1 MKMKPKILGELKES
15 GFHDLSIRQEIRKNL
30 VCQLKAGETIFPG
43 IIGYDQTVIPQII
56 NAVLA
61 GHDIIFLG
69 ERGQAKTRLMRSFVN
84 LLDEEIPFVEGC
96 EINDHP
102 YRPVCRRCKA
112 LLKEKSDTLP
122 IAWKNRSERYTEKL
136 ATPDVTI
143 ADLIGEVDPIKVAE
157 GRYLADELTI
167 HFGLIPRSHRGIFAI
182 NELPDL
188 AEKIQVGLFNL
199 MQERDIQIRG
209 FNLRLPLEVFLLASA
224 NPEDYTNRG
233 RIITP
238 LKDRFG
244 SEVRTHYPV
253 NWTDEITIIDQEQ
266 KLVSLDG
273 YQIITPLF
281 MKEVIASISHDARS
295 HPEIDQRSGVSVRMS
310 IANYETIVSN
320 AFRRS
325 LRLNELEV
333 VPRITDLSAAFASS
347 LGKIEWFGLEEKR
360 EDQTFRTIVREAIR
374 KVFASYF
381 SDSAIEDILADFDHH
396 KKIRVSE
403 DMPAKKYGEQV
414 KAIPS
419 LHTSVERIVEKHS
432 PALFASALEFILEG
446 LHLKGRLHKE
456 EVGNEGVYRS

>member
-1 MKMKPKILGELKES
+1 MKPDTLGALKQS
-15 GFHDLSIRQEIRKNL
+15 GYHDQTIRNEIRTNL
-30 VCQLKAGETIFPG
+30 IAKLKTGETIFPS

-69 ERGQAKTRLMRSFVN
+69 ERGQAKTRLMRSFLN
-84 LLDEEIPFVEGC
+84 LLDEKIPCIEGC

-112 LLKEKSDTLP
+112 LLKEKGDALP

-143 ADLIGEVDPIKVAE
+143 ADLIGEIDPIKVAE

-253 NWTDEITIIDQEQ
+253 NWMDEITIINQEQ
-266 KLVSLDG
+266 KIVSLDS
-273 YQIITPLF
+273 YQIITPRF
-281 MKEVIASISHDARS
+281 MKEIIASISHEARK

-310 IANYETIVSN
+310 IANYETIASN
-320 AFRRS
+320 ALRRS
-325 LRLNELEV
+325 IRLKEHEV
-333 VPRITDLSAAFASS
+333 VPRITDLPAAFTSS

-360 EDQTFRTIVREAIR
+360 EALTFRTIVREAIR

-381 SDSAIEDILADFDHH
+381 PDSAIEGILADFDHH

-403 DMPAKKYGEQV
+403 DMPAKKYGEQI

-419 LHTSVERIVEKHS
+419 LHKSVDRILEKHS
-432 PALFASALEFILEG
+432 PALIASAIEFILEG
-446 LHLKGRLHKE
+446 LHIKGRLHKE
-456 EVGNEGVYRS
+456 EVENEGVYRS

>member
-1 MKMKPKILGELKES
+1 MTPGELSAILLYILSENSHKGMKMNPKILGELKES

-30 VCQLKAGETIFPG
+30 VSQLKAGETIFPG

-112 LLKEKSDTLP
+112 LLKEKSDDLP

-209 FNLRLPLEVFLLASA
+209 FNLRLPLEVLLLASA

-273 YQIITPLF
+273 YQITTPPF
-281 MKEVIASISHDARS
+281 MKEIIASISHDARS
-295 HPEIDQRSGVSVRMS
+295 
-310 IANYETIVSN
+310 
-320 AFRRS
+320 
-325 LRLNELEV
+325 
-333 VPRITDLSAAFASS
+333 SS
-347 LGKIEWFGLEEKR
+347 
-360 EDQTFRTIVREAIR
+360 
-374 KVFASYF
+374 
-381 SDSAIEDILADFDHH
+381 
-396 KKIRVSE
+396 
-403 DMPAKKYGEQV
+403 
-414 KAIPS
+414 
-419 LHTSVERIVEKHS
+419 
-432 PALFASALEFILEG
+432 
-446 LHLKGRLHKE
+446 
-456 EVGNEGVYRS
+456 

>member
-1 MKMKPKILGELKES
+1 MKPKILGELKET
-15 GFHDLSIRQEIRKNL
+15 GFQELSIRQEIRNNL
-30 VCQLKAGETIFPG
+30 VSKLKAGEKIFPG
-43 IIGYDQTVIPQII
+43 IIGYDLTVIPRII

-84 LLDEEIPFVEGC
+84 LLDEDIPFVEGC

-112 LLKEKSDTLP
+112 MFKDKGDSLA
-122 IAWKNRSERYTEKL
+122 IAWKNRSDRYTEKL

-143 ADLIGEVDPIKVAE
+143 ADLVGEVDPIKVAE

-209 FNLRLPLEVFLLASA
+209 FNLRLPLEVFLIASA

-244 SEVRTHYPV
+244 SEVRTHYPE

-266 KLVSLDG
+266 KLVPLDG
-273 YQIITPLF
+273 YQILTPRF
-281 MKEVIASISHDARS
+281 MKEIIASISHDARS

-310 IANYETIVSN
+310 ITNYETILSN

-325 LRLNELEV
+325 LRLQEREV

-360 EDQTFRTIVREAIR
+360 EEQTFRAIVREATR

-381 SDSAIEDILADFDHH
+381 PDPAIEEILVDFDHH

-403 DMPAKKYGEQV
+403 DMPAKKYGEQI
-414 KAIPS
+414 KSISS
-419 LHTSVERIVEKHS
+419 LHTSVERILEKSS
-432 PALFASALEFILEG
+432 PALIASALEFIVEG
-446 LHLKGRLHKE
+446 LHLKGRLRKE
-456 EVGNEGVYRS
+456 EVGNQEIYRS

>member
-1 MKMKPKILGELKES
+1 MKPDTIGALKRS
-15 GFHDLSIRQEIRKNL
+15 GYQDQTIRNEIRTNL
-30 VCQLKAGETIFPG
+30 IAKLKTGENIFPG
-43 IIGYDQTVIPQII
+43 IIGYDQTVIPKII

-84 LLDEEIPFVEGC
+84 LLDEEIPFIKGC

-102 YRPVCRRCKA
+102 YRPVCRQCKA
-112 LLKEKSDTLP
+112 LLKEKGDALP

-253 NWTDEITIIDQEQ
+253 HLTDEITIIDQEQ
-266 KLVSLDG
+266 KTAPLNG
-273 YQIITPLF
+273 YEVITPRF
-281 MKEVIASISHDARS
+281 MKEIIALISHEARK
-295 HPEIDQRSGVSVRMS
+295 HPEVDQRSGVSVRMS

-325 LRLNELEV
+325 IRLKEHEV
-333 VPRITDLSAAFASS
+333 VPRITDLPAAFASS

-360 EDQTFRTIVREAIR
+360 EDLTFHTIIREAIR

-381 SDSAIEDILADFDHH
+381 PDSAIEDILADFDHH
-396 KKIRVSE
+396 KKIRVAE
-403 DMPAKKYGEQV
+403 DMPARRYGEQI
-414 KAIPS
+414 KAMPT
-419 LHTSVERIVEKHS
+419 LHKSAARILEKHL
-432 PALFASALEFILEG
+432 PALIASALEFILEG
-446 LHLKGRLHKE
+446 LHVKGRLHKE